1 MNYITKK
8 SKSEHTKSATHGTKY
23 LGVDVS
29 SEHLDIYFEGKYK
42 RVTNNQDGLNEMYD
56 MIKQQK
62 ETVIV
67 AYESTGWLSRILAER
82 LLAMGIRH
90 VCLNPTRVRHFAR
103 ALGANAKTDKIDC
116 EMITRFASQT
126 KARSSALDGVT
137 QLKLKEYQTVM
148 RYFRQRCTDAK
159 ITMAAYKGDPFIRE
173 QIQHAIAQD
182 EKQIQIIAD
191 EMYKRIEEHEELQER
206 YEFYLSLPG
215 IGPRTA
221 SVLLISMPE
230 LGRLNRREA
239 ASLIGVAPYNWDSG
253 KMKGRRIPRFGRK
266 HVRSI
271 LYMSVISSL
280 RLKNSP
286 IKDTY
291 HRLKEHGKPSKV
303 AMIACVRR
311 LIIWLNAE
319 TKKWLE
325 KKSQT
330 GIIGGH
336 HEIPRD
342 VKS

>member
-1 MNYITKK
+1 MNYKTKK

-23 LGVDVS
+23 LGVDIS

-42 RVTNNQDGLNEMYD
+42 RVANNQDGLNEMHD
-56 MIKQQK
+56 MIKQQNDM
-62 ETVIV
+62 VIV
-67 AYESTGWLSRILAER
+67 AYESTGWLSRILTER

-103 ALGANAKTDKIDC
+103 ALGANAKTDKIDSK
-116 EMITRFASQT
+116 MITLFASQT
-126 KARSSALDGVT
+126 KARINDMGDMT
-137 QLKLKEYQTVM
+137 QMKLKEYQTVL
-148 RYFRQRCTDAK
+148 RHFRQRCTDAK
-159 ITMAAYKGDPFIRE
+159 ITMTAYKGEPFIYE
-173 QIQHAIAQD
+173 QIQHAIKQD
-182 EKQIQIIAD
+182 ETQIQIIEN
-191 EMYKRIEEHEELQER
+191 EMNKSIKEHEELQER
-206 YEFYLSLPG
+206 YEFYLSFPG
-215 IGPRTA
+215 IGPRAA

-230 LGRLNRREA
+230 LGQLNRREA

-253 KMKGRRIPRFGRK
+253 KMKGKRIPRFGRK
-266 HVRSI
+266 HVRGI

-286 IKDTY
+286 IKDAY
-291 HRLKEHGKPSKV
+291 HRLKEQGKPSKV
-303 AMIACVRR
+303 AMIACVRK

-325 KKSQT
+325 KKAQT

-336 HEIPRD
+336 HEIPMV